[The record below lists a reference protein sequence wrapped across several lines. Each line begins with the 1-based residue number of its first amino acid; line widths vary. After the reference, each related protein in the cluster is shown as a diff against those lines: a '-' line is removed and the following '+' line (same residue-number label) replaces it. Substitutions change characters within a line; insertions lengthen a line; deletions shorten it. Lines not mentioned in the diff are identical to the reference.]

1 MKYLKSFENRTDIW
15 NVEREDVMEVFS
27 DFIDDFRVS
36 VVFGKKLHQFN
47 VVDTNV
53 TDQDIK
59 LGFKPYI
66 NVRLVLENK
75 TSPYTLSQYINSDEF
90 LERQTEIVSKLDY
103 LDLELVKVYVE
114 VNSIIFLISLIRELR
129 LLQDLI

>member
-15 NVEREDVMEVFS
+15 NVDKDDVKEVFS

-66 NVRLVLENK
+66 QVRLVSEDR
-75 TSPYTLSQYINSDEF
+75 PYTLSQYINSDEF
-90 LERQTEIVSKLDY
+90 LERQSEIVSKLEY
-103 LDLELVKVYVE
+103 FDLELHKVYVE
-114 VNSIIFLISLIRELR
+114 VSSIIFLIYTKNSKLYAKL
-129 LLQDLI
+129 

>member
-1 MKYLKSFENRTDIW
+1 MKYLKSFESRTDIW
-15 NVEREDVMEVFS
+15 NVDVEDVKEIFS
-27 DFIDDFRVS
+27 DFIDDFRIS

-66 NVRLVLENK
+66 QVRLVSEDRQK
-75 TSPYTLSQYINSDEF
+75 PYTLNQYINSDEF
-90 LERQTEIVSKLDY
+90 LGRQSEIVSKLDY
-103 LDLELVKVYVE
+103 LDLELHKVYVE
-114 VNSIIFLISLIRELR
+114 VSSIIFLIYTKNSKLYAKL
-129 LLQDLI
+129 

>member
-1 MKYLKSFENRTDIW
+1 MRYLKSFENRSEIW
-15 NVEREDVMEVFS
+15 NVDRDDVMEVFS

-103 LDLELVKVYVE
+103 LDLELHKVYVE
-114 VNSIIFLISLIRELR
+114 VNSIIFLIYTKNSKLYAKL
-129 LLQDLI
+129 